1 MRKQKQVNLVPSICA
16 ALTYDYESLIKKLLK
31 SGIKMFHF
39 DVMDASLTSNAWINL
54 DLLKLLPQ
62 EAFAEIHIMAKDPI
76 KFIKCIP
83 YRKNTFIQTHLRMQT
98 PFVNF
103 IKEVKKYHFLPGIT
117 FDLNDDLNL
126 IDISLIKQIT
136 LVNFMAVREIGL
148 TNQIFCDEVYE
159 KIKLFKKLFPK
170 YNGCISVDG
179 SVRETHL
186 FELSKLCNS
195 IVIGSILYK
204 SNDYHKQLKTLK
216 ALIKNN

>member
-1 MRKQKQVNLVPSICA
+1 MRHQKEINLVPSICA

-39 DVMDASLTSNAWINL
+39 DVMDASLTSKAWINL

-62 EAFAEIHIMAKDPI
+62 ETFAEIHIMAKDPI

-83 YRKNTFIQTHLRMQT
+83 HRKNTFIQTHLCMQN

-103 IKEVKKYHFLPGIT
+103 VNEVKKYHFLPGIT
-117 FDLNDDLNL
+117 FDLNDDLNS
-126 IDISLIKQIT
+126 IDISLIKQIS
-136 LVNFMAVREIGL
+136 LVNFMSVKQIGL
-148 TNQIFCDEVYE
+148 TNQVFCNEVYE
-159 KIKLFKKLFPK
+159 KIKLFKKLFPQ
-170 YNGCISVDG
+170 YNGSISVDG

-186 FELSKLCNS
+186 FELGKLCNS

-204 SNDYHKQLKTLK
+204 SNDYHKQLKVLK
-216 ALIKNN
+216 ALIKNC